1 MKAYSQDLRQ
11 RILQT
16 VDEGKTQAQAACLLK
31 VSETTVKRY
40 VRQRRERG
48 HVRPKP
54 IPGRPPTKRAPLE
67 AQLQPQLEKQPDAT
81 LQEHCDTWEA
91 KAGIKVSISTMSRA
105 IEHLKWTRKKTVRA
119 KDAGERQQSSVPL
132 RSGDKPGSSALLMKL
147 ACLKGSMILFSF
159 IAR

>member
-16 VDEGKTQAQAACLLK
+16 VDEGKTQAQAASLFK

-40 VRQRRERG
+40 VRQRREKG

-54 IPGRPPTKRAPLE
+54 IPGRPPRKRAPLE

-119 KDAGERQQSSVPL
+119 KDAGERRQPSAPRVK
-132 RSGDKPGSSALLMKL
+132 RETPGACDGNESA
-147 ACLKGSMILFSF
+147 
-159 IAR
+159 

>member
-16 VDEGKTQAQAACLLK
+16 VDEGKTQAQAASLFK

-40 VRQRRERG
+40 VRQRREKG

-54 IPGRPPTKRAPLE
+54 IPGRPPRKRAPLE

-105 IEHLKWTRKKTVRA
+105 IEHLKWTRKKKSFKPVREKKRNA
-119 KDAGERQQSSVPL
+119 ANGENTQKSLMPANSS
-132 RSGDKPGSSALLMKL
+132 
-147 ACLKGSMILFSF
+147 F
-159 IAR
+159 

>member
-16 VDEGKTQAQAACLLK
+16 VDEGKTQAQAASLLK

-40 VRQRRERG
+40 VRQRREKG

-54 IPGRPPTKRAPLE
+54 IPGRPPRKRAPLE

-105 IEHLKWTRKKTVRA
+105 IEHLKWTRKKKSFKPVREKKRNA
-119 KDAGERQQSSVPL
+119 ANGENTQKSLMPANSS
-132 RSGDKPGSSALLMKL
+132 
-147 ACLKGSMILFSF
+147 F
-159 IAR
+159 

>member
-11 RILQT
+11 RLLQT
-16 VDEGKTQAQAACLLK
+16 VDEGKTQAEAAHLFK

-40 VRQRRERG
+40 VRQRREKG

-54 IPGRPPTKRAPLE
+54 IPGRPPRKRAPLE
-67 AQLQPQLEKQPDAT
+67 AQLQLQLEKQPDAT

-105 IEHLKWTRKKTVRA
+105 LEHLKWTRKKKSFKQVREKKRNA
-119 KDAGERQQSSVPL
+119 ANGENTQKSLMPANSS
-132 RSGDKPGSSALLMKL
+132 
-147 ACLKGSMILFSF
+147 F
-159 IAR
+159 

>member
-16 VDEGKTQAQAACLLK
+16 VDEGKTQAQAASLLK

-40 VRQRRERG
+40 VRQRREKG

-54 IPGRPPTKRAPLE
+54 IPGRPPRKRAPLE

-105 IEHLKWTRKKTVRA
+105 IEHLKWTRKKQSFKPVRE
-119 KDAGERQQSSVPL
+119 KKRNEGNGENKQKSLMRGNSS
-132 RSGDKPGSSALLMKL
+132 
-147 ACLKGSMILFSF
+147 F
-159 IAR
+159 

>member
-11 RILQT
+11 RLLQT
-16 VDEGKTQAQAACLLK
+16 VDEGKTQAQAAHLLK

-40 VRQRRERG
+40 VRQRREKG

-54 IPGRPPTKRAPLE
+54 IPGRPPRKRAPLE
-67 AQLQPQLEKQPDAT
+67 AQLPLQLEKQLDAT

-105 IEHLKWTRKKTVRA
+105 IEHLKWTRKKKSFKPVREKKRNA
-119 KDAGERQQSSVPL
+119 ANGENTQKSLMPANSS
-132 RSGDKPGSSALLMKL
+132 
-147 ACLKGSMILFSF
+147 F
-159 IAR
+159 

>member
-16 VDEGKTQAQAACLLK
+16 VDEGKTQTEAASLLK

-40 VRQRRERG
+40 VRQRREKG

-67 AQLQPQLEKQPDAT
+67 AQLQPQLEKPPDAT

-91 KAGIKVSISTMSRA
+91 KAGIKVRISTMSRA
-105 IEHLKWTRKKTVRA
+105 IEHLPWTRKKKSSKPVREKKRNA
-119 KDAGERQQSSVPL
+119 ANGENKHKSLMRVNSSL
-132 RSGDKPGSSALLMKL
+132 
-147 ACLKGSMILFSF
+147 
-159 IAR
+159 